1 MMADAAKVMA
11 HVAALVEMIRARPIG
26 QRHAGAI
33 ALTALA
39 DALVEMDEDCR
50 HDISVAMKDAALAAL
65 VPVERA
71 PKAVPNQLDLEPRK
85 G

>member
-1 MMADAAKVMA
+1 MA

-39 DALVEMDEDCR
+39 DALLYLDDDYR
-50 HDISVAMKDAALAAL
+50 HDISVALKDAALAAL

-71 PKAVPNQLDLEPRK
+71 PKTAPNQLDLEPRK